1 MAKKPKIKKIPEGLS
16 GITGKI
22 SKRKDSLVRPR
33 GWGGH
38 PGRPLRKAGGAVK
51 RKTGGAVKRKTGGTI
66 KRKTGGRTSRKY

>member
-38 PGRPLRKAGGAVK
+38 PGKAV

-66 KRKTGGRTSRKY
+66 KRKTGGRTSRK